1 MLNRKIS
8 RLRIYTRGNL
18 YFERASSRRSG
29 ELSIVSRDLTI
40 LDLHERFSIKFGET
54 RVVDRE

>member
-8 RLRIYTRGNL
+8 RLRFHTRGNL

-29 ELSIVSRDLTI
+29 ESSIVSRNLTI